1 MQHIYYFDGNREK
14 ISWVI
19 ESKNKTYQEIRIHPK
34 YYFNKLSLEQS
45 KYVALHVGIFWGIG
59 RFIIKNMDELSIK
72 TDLKSINENFVKNKT
87 SNDPFLKARII
98 HIKHLINQRSL
109 CVQYQIIDIKENL
122 ANKLLTL

>member
-1 MQHIYYFDGNREK
+1 
-14 ISWVI
+14 
-19 ESKNKTYQEIRIHPK
+19 
-34 YYFNKLSLEQS
+34 
-45 KYVALHVGIFWGIG
+45 
-59 RFIIKNMDELSIK
+59 MDELSIK

-87 SNDPFLKARII
+87 SNDPFLEARII